1 MEEQLALIKP
11 VYVLEIE
18 IPCPGEPDLHEE
30 FGNVFDALRQAM
42 MYMES
47 SDYIVKGIK
56 VDGEYVMRKA
66 SINSVWLL
74 LGNCPDGY
82 WITEEGE
89 NENV

>member
-1 MEEQLALIKP
+1 MTKQLALIRP

-18 IPCPGEPDLHEE
+18 IPGPGEADLHEE
-30 FGNVFDALRQAM
+30 FSDVFDAMRQAM

-47 SDYIVKGIK
+47 SDCIIKGIK

-66 SINSVWLL
+66 AINSVWLL

-82 WITEEGE
+82 WIAEEAKE
-89 NENV
+89 I